1 MHFAKRKKPIA
12 LMLALA
18 LAASALLAGC
28 GGGGKKFLNI
38 ATGGTAEA
46 AAKLVERLGATVV
59 KMAFLIELVD
69 LGGRVKL
76 AKYPVD
82 GVIGFPGH

>member
-1 MHFAKRKKPIA
+1 M
-12 LMLALA
+12 
-18 LAASALLAGC
+18 
-28 GGGGKKFLNI
+28 
-38 ATGGTAEA
+38 
-46 AAKLVERLGATVV
+46 ERLGATVV